1 APRRCSRRRGWPSGR
16 GRLEVDLLRPRCGEL
31 PLGPSVPD
39 RWPYRASPG
48 HCDTRPTMI
57 HVDSGAVD
65 AFLEELWQRKGTD
78 LLLTVG
84 VPPLLR
90 IDGSMLPADGAEV
103 LDAERIEA
111 IVMSLL

>member
-1 APRRCSRRRGWPSGR
+1 AEPRGRSPQVDVLRARRR
-16 GRLEVDLLRPRCGEL
+16 EL

-39 RWPYRASPG
+39 RWPYPASPA

-57 HVDSGAVD
+57 HVDSGAIDVY
-65 AFLEELWQRKGTD
+65 LEQLWERKGTD

-90 IDGSMLPADGAEV
+90 IDGAMLPAEGAEV

-111 IVMSLL
+111 MVMSLLPPPVL